1 MANEER
7 STSQSGIGTP
17 PPIGNDNAATDHVT
31 KNPSLMEANEANSKG
46 GLLPTPEEQIEAL
59 GIANW
64 RDLEKQVVKRL
75 DMTLMPCLWVLYLFN
90 YLDRASI
97 AQARLSSLD
106 EDLNLE
112 GYQYGTAVSILS
124 VGYVLGQIP
133 SNMIIGKV
141 RPSLYLC
148 CMALVWSS
156 VSAATCGVKN
166 YQGLIAVRFFLGVV
180 EAPLFPGAIYVM
192 SCWYTRKEMAL
203 RCALLYTGQTLA
215 FCTAGLIAA
224 AVFGTLEGKY
234 GLAGW
239 QWLFIVLAST
249 GAGLAMIALFILPD
263 YPDSNTG
270 SARWSMTEDM
280 RKLAAA
286 RILADRV
293 STSEAKA
300 GVWAGL
306 KMSIF
311 DYKMWLLVGMNIGI
325 SAAYGFSNFFPS
337 IVRGFGYNNTITLVL
352 TAPPYIFAALGSLV
366 NAWHSDRQKER
377 GYHFAGPIAFGCI
390 GYIICLATESK
401 TARYAA
407 SFVYVGGMY
416 FANPLISTWTSNTM
430 GRTPEKRAIS
440 VALVNVLGQIGNL
453 IAPYFF
459 VDSDEPRYRLAF
471 IMMMVMG
478 LIACT
483 SAISLKFY
491 LYKANQRLYREAVR
505 NGSVYNPYVM

>member
-1 MANEER
+1 MVAEEKP
-7 STSQSGIGTP
+7 SQHTGGTAP
-17 PPIGNDNAATDHVT
+17 PGAV
-31 KNPSLMEANEANSKG
+31 EANRPDEVNKEPSIVEANDGDGKG
-46 GLLPTPEEQIEAL
+46 ELLPSPEEQIDAL
-59 GIANW
+59 GIPNW
-64 RDLEKQVVKRL
+64 RELEKQVVKRL

-97 AQARLSSLD
+97 A
-106 EDLNLE
+106 
-112 GYQYGTAVSILS
+112 
-124 VGYVLGQIP
+124 YVLGQIP

-166 YQGLIAVRFFLGVV
+166 YQGLIA
-180 EAPLFPGAIYVM
+180 AIYVM

-224 AVFGTLEGKY
+224 AVFGTLEGSY

-263 YPDSNTG
+263 YPDSTTG

-280 RKLAAA
+280 RKVAAA

-293 STSEAKA
+293 STAEAKT
-300 GVWAGL
+300 GVWHGL
-306 KMSIF
+306 KMSVF

-352 TAPPYIFAALGSLV
+352 TAPPYIFAAAGSLV
-366 NAWHSDRQKER
+366 NAWHSDKTKER

-390 GYIICLATESK
+390 GYIICLATENRN
-401 TARYAA
+401 ARYGA
-407 SFVYVGGMY
+407 SFIYVGGMY

-478 LIACT
+478 LIACV
-483 SAISLKFY
+483 SAMGLKLY
-491 LYKANQRLYREAVR
+491 LHRSNKKLYRTAIR
-505 NGSVYNPYVM
+505 NGTAYQPYVM